1 MATILIVDDEEK
13 IRNILALVLRGR
25 KHQVSTAG
33 TGEEAL
39 EIAAELKPDLVLLDI
54 QMPGI
59 DGLETLR
66 QLRLRLSTVDVI
78 MMTAFGTIRSAVEA
92 MRDGACDYVTKP
104 FDNEELLLLVDR
116 ALEVRRLS
124 VEVEAL
130 RDELETR
137 YGFTEIIGISPLM
150 QEVFHTMAKVAKVDA
165 TVLITGE
172 SGTGKELV
180 ARAIH
185 RKSRRS
191 RRPFVAVNCS
201 AIPQTLVESEF
212 FGHERGAFTDAR
224 DSRPGKFELA
234 DTGTLFLDE
243 VGDLAVDAQ
252 PKLLRALQERQVMRL
267 GTRTTRRVDVR
278 VIAATN
284 KELEGDVARG
294 AFREDLYWRLN
305 VVQIRLPALR
315 ERREDLSLLIDHFL
329 GRINRELGLTVEKIH
344 PETRQLLLDYAW
356 PGNVR
361 ELENTLCH
369 AMILCDGESLT
380 TPSLPGRILGEIDA
394 GPRRP
399 ISDLDR
405 MKLADAVRE
414 ATERLEKRMIVS
426 RLAAHKGNRT
436 ATAESLGVSRKTLF
450 NKMRQYDLGATEQDD
465 HQAGAG
471 INAG

>member
-1 MATILIVDDEEK
+1 MANILIVDDEEK
-13 IRNILALVLRGR
+13 IRRILALLLRGR
-25 KHQVSTAG
+25 KHHVTEAAS
-33 TGEEAL
+33 GEQAL
-39 EIAAELKPDLVLLDI
+39 EIAPQLQPDLVLLDI
-54 QMPGI
+54 QMSGI

-66 QLRLRLSTVDVI
+66 ELRSRQPTVDVI
-78 MMTAFGTIRSAVEA
+78 MITAFGSIRSAVEA
-92 MRDGACDYVTKP
+92 MRSGAHDYITKP

-116 ALEVRRLS
+116 ALEMRRLNA
-124 VEVEAL
+124 EVQEL
-130 RDELETR
+130 RSELETR

-185 RKSRRS
+185 RKSRRT
-191 RRPFVAVNCS
+191 RKPFVPVNCS
-201 AIPQTLVESEF
+201 AIPHTLVESEF

-224 DSRPGKFELA
+224 ESRPGKFELA
-234 DTGTLFLDE
+234 DSGTLFLDE

-252 PKLLRALQERQVMRL
+252 PKLLRALQEKQVMRI
-267 GTRTTRRVDVR
+267 GTRTTRSVDVR

-284 KELEGDVARG
+284 KDLEEEVASGD
-294 AFREDLYWRLN
+294 FREDLYWRLN

-329 GRINRELGLTVEKIH
+329 GRINRELGLTVENIS
-344 PETRQLLLDYAW
+344 PESRQLLLDYPW

-369 AMILCDGESLT
+369 AMILCDGDCLDAA
-380 TPSLPGRILGEIDA
+380 SLPGRILGESDSMP
-394 GPRRP
+394 GRP

-405 MKLADAVRE
+405 MELADAVGE

-450 NKMRQYDLGATEQDD
+450 NKMRQYGLGDPEPAEL
-465 HQAGAG
+465 AS
-471 INAG
+471 